1 LHASQTLRV
10 AFAGTPEFALPALA
24 ALRAH
29 HEVVGILT
37 QPDRPSG
44 RGRAITPG
52 AVKQAAL
59 SAGLPLS
66 QPQTLKGEA
75 ARAQLLAWR
84 PEILVVAAYGLML
97 PREILLLPRLGCV
110 NIHASLLPRWRG
122 AAPIERALL
131 AGDPE
136 TGVTI
141 MQMDEGL
148 DSGPVLLQ
156 RRIAI
161 GPKATGGSLR
171 EALAALG
178 ADALIET
185 LAGLSAGTLSPQGQ
199 PVEGITY
206 APKIE
211 KAEARIDWNDEA
223 RHIDRKV
230 RAFNPWPIAETT
242 FGGEQLRVFEAEVFP
257 EDDGSGLLADNVL
270 PKVAKGCDPGE
281 ILGIYDGFIIVKCGH
296 GCLGLTRVQRP
307 GRRPVGARDFA
318 HGLSL
323 IGQRFG

>member
-1 LHASQTLRV
+1 MRV
-10 AFAGTPEFALPALA
+10 AFAGTPGFALPALA

-29 HEVVGILT
+29 HEVVGVLT

-44 RGRAITPG
+44 RGRALTPS

-84 PEILVVAAYGLML
+84 PEILVVVAYGLLL

-110 NIHASLLPRWRG
+110 NLHASLLPRWRG

-131 AGDPE
+131 AGDSE

-156 RRIAI
+156 RHIAI
-161 GPKATGGSLR
+161 GPEATGGSLR

-185 LAGLSAGTLSPQGQ
+185 LAGLSAGTVSPRQQ
-199 PVEGITY
+199 PVEGVTY
-206 APKIE
+206 APKIG
-211 KAEARIDWNDEA
+211 KGEARIDWNEEA
-223 RHIDRKV
+223 RQIDRKV

-242 FGGEQLRVFEAEVFP
+242 LGGEQLRVFAAEVFP
-257 EDDGSGLLADNVL
+257 DKDVPEAFTDNMLTKASKSLDSGT
-270 PKVAKGCDPGE
+270 
-281 ILGIYDGFIIVKCGH
+281 ILGVHSGYVIVRCGH
-296 GCLGLTRVQRP
+296 GYLALTRVQRP
-307 GRRPVGARDFA
+307 GRRPVSACDFA
-318 HGLSL
+318 HGSSL
-323 IGQRFG
+323 AGQRLG

>member
-1 LHASQTLRV
+1 LRV

-84 PEILVVAAYGLML
+84 PEILVVVAYGLVL

-131 AGDPE
+131 AGDPD

-148 DSGPVLLQ
+148 DRGPVLLQ

-185 LAGLSAGTLSPQGQ
+185 LAGLSAGTLSPRRQ
-199 PVEGITY
+199 PVEGVTY

-211 KAEARIDWNDEA
+211 RAEARIEWSDEA
-223 RHIDRKV
+223 RHIDRKI

-242 FGGEQLRVFEAEVFP
+242 FGSEQLRVFEAEVFT
-257 EDDGSGLLADNVL
+257 EDDGSALFADNVRITA
-270 PKVAKGCDPGE
+270 AKSHDPGA
-281 ILGIYDGFIIVKCGH
+281 IMGVHGGSIIVKCGD
-296 GCLGLTRVQRP
+296 GYLGLTRVQRP
-307 GRRPVGARDFA
+307 GRRPVSAADFA

-323 IGQRFG
+323 TGERLG